1 MLVQAQAP
9 TFAGRALVVPAL
21 VAGRAPLLLPAHRQR
36 SRIPASALRTRK
48 HNFVSLRVIDADAVL
63 LQACRCWLMCSLCFV
78 CPERTAFFCRGAS
91 SCCPEHCTR
100 HARCAPITRCD
111 RRACASRGAWCALH
125 RSLSHND
132 ESVRAAR
139 DRKRTDATLAV
150 RPRLMFCRNR
160 QDNAMS
166 TTRPTPRPTLN
177 RCARTCAMGLPSLW
191 GVGREC
197 TTEME
202 NRIEKRIF

>member
-1 MLVQAQAP
+1 MVQTQAP
-9 TFAGRALVVPAL
+9 TFAGRALVAPAL

-63 LQACRCWLMCSLCFV
+63 LQACRCWLMCSLYFV
-78 CPERTAFFCRGAS
+78 CPDRTAFFCRRAS

-125 RSLSHND
+125 RSLSHQPQRR
-132 ESVRAAR
+132 ERQTER
-139 DRKRTDATLAV
+139 HEMKGTDATLAV
-150 RPRLMFCRNR
+150 RVGADVLPKSPERRDDSLRL
-160 QDNAMS
+160 
-166 TTRPTPRPTLN
+166 TPAEQG
-177 RCARTCAMGLPSLW
+177 CSTCAKELPSLR
-191 GVGREC
+191 GRGQRVQ
-197 TTEME
+197 
-202 NRIEKRIF
+202 NRNRK